1 MSRLETRNV
10 RLGYARNAAV
20 IEDLSLRIPDGG
32 ITGII
37 GPNGCGKSTLL
48 RALSRLLRPRSG
60 AVVLDGEEIHHHST
74 REAARR
80 LGLLQQHAELPEAI
94 TVEDLVSRG
103 RYPHRSFGRPS
114 SPRDGAAVEEAME
127 MAGITSLRSRF
138 VDELSGGQRQRA
150 WIAMLLAQ
158 ETPILLLDEPTTY
171 LDPRHRRD
179 TLDLLR
185 TLNARHGRSIVA
197 VLHDVNDAA
206 ELCDYLA
213 ALREGA
219 ILAEGPAS
227 DVLGPE
233 LIERVFGI
241 ECDLL
246 PRPGGTYLLP
256 RSSSPPSITEEPP
269 RRTAYVGPAL
279 RLEGVS
285 AGYGAVPVLRDVN
298 LDIPAGRITAILG
311 PNACGKS
318 TLLKALA
325 RILPPSSGRITRGG
339 ENIRTRSRRAY
350 ARTLAFLEQ
359 SGDVPPAL
367 TVEELI
373 AVGRYP
379 YQRWYR
385 RWSGSDREIIEGSLE
400 AAGMAEFRR
409 RPVVSLSEGQRRRA
423 FIAMAL
429 AQDTE
434 IVLLDE
440 PTSFLDLAHQSE
452 VLDRMRRLNR
462 AEGRT
467 VAAVLHD
474 PWQAARY
481 ADYVVVMDGGRIHSE
496 GSPERVLTPRVIEDV
511 FQVAADVVTDPFSG
525 RPLVLPG
532 GAYHRD
538 AEGRKRSPEKTENNF
553 KERCV

>member
-10 RLGYARNAAV
+10 RLGYARSAAV
-20 IEDLSLRIPDGG
+20 IRDLSLRIPDGG

-114 SPRDGAAVEEAME
+114 SLRDGAAVEEAME

-256 RSSSPPSITEEPP
+256 RSTSPPSITEEPP
-269 RRTAYVGPAL
+269 WRTAYVGPAL

-318 TLLKALA
+318 TLLKVLA

-385 RWSGSDREIIEGSLE
+385 RWSRSDREIIEGSLE
-400 AAGMAEFRR
+400 AAGMVEFRR
-409 RPVVSLSEGQRRRA
+409 RPVVSLSGGQRRRA

-462 AEGRT
+462 AEGLT

-474 PWQAARY
+474 QWQAARY

-496 GSPERVLTPRVIEDV
+496 GSPEKVLTPRVIEDV

-532 GAYHRD
+532 RAYHRD

>member
-20 IEDLSLRIPDGG
+20 IEDLSLRIPDGGITG

-114 SPRDGAAVEEAME
+114 NLRDGAAVEEAME

-233 LIERVFGI
+233 LIEKVFGI

-256 RSSSPPSITEEPP
+256 RSTSPPSITEEPP
-269 RRTAYVGPAL
+269 RRTAYAGPAL

-318 TLLKALA
+318 TMLKALA
-325 RILPPSSGRITRGG
+325 RIPP
-339 ENIRTRSRRAY
+339 
-350 ARTLAFLEQ
+350 
-359 SGDVPPAL
+359 PP
-367 TVEELI
+367 
-373 AVGRYP
+373 
-379 YQRWYR
+379 Q
-385 RWSGSDREIIEGSLE
+385 
-400 AAGMAEFRR
+400 AG
-409 RPVVSLSEGQRRRA
+409 
-423 FIAMAL
+423 
-429 AQDTE
+429 
-434 IVLLDE
+434 
-440 PTSFLDLAHQSE
+440 
-452 VLDRMRRLNR
+452 
-462 AEGRT
+462 
-467 VAAVLHD
+467 
-474 PWQAARY
+474 
-481 ADYVVVMDGGRIHSE
+481 
-496 GSPERVLTPRVIEDV
+496 
-511 FQVAADVVTDPFSG
+511 
-525 RPLVLPG
+525 
-532 GAYHRD
+532 
-538 AEGRKRSPEKTENNF
+538 
-553 KERCV
+553 